1 MAKASRSS
9 STIFTIYLTVS
20 TTPCKSIVTNSST
33 SPTGTVTPSA
43 MASGG
48 NRNRASLNCV
58 PFVCCA
64 VLLCWVGCHTPTP
77 VTAHPR
83 DHRPTVQRSVEDT
96 EIGQLLSSVLD
107 GAGRDGDDY
116 NMEEDGEPTG
126 GGAAGSAGS
135 GNGSSLAGGHIDRV
149 HKRSLSNLE
158 IQPIIEDTN
167 YTVYHVGV
175 LMASHL
181 DSPFDLERCGPAI
194 DLALELVNQSLM
206 KVHNVR
212 LSKVQRSYAT
222 CSGSK
227 SPGLAADMHFK
238 HSVIAFIGPACAF
251 ALEPVAQLADYWNTP
266 IITGMGDQPPSEGEL
281 SVTSG
286 ILGRLSNR
294 WKNDSSGM
302 FKDKSRYQ
310 TLTRMSYCQCRLK
323 LVFSS
328 IFRQFGWRHIALI
341 IDRSDLFSL
350 TVGKN
355 LEYGLKDEDV
365 LKFVRE
371 LDGNDEEDI
380 EAYLKDASMYARV
393 IILSVRG
400 SLVRKFMLSALALGM
415 TRGEFTFLDVEIF
428 QSSYWGDHYWELGD
442 EDDFKARKSYEA
454 LLRVSLLQ
462 PTSPTYQYFAE
473 KVRAL
478 AKQDYNYTFVEDEEV
493 NFFIGA
499 FFDGVYLLG
508 MALNDTLN
516 EGGDI
521 RDGTAITR
529 KMWGRDFEGITGH
542 VRIDDNGDR
551 DADYSILDLDPIT
564 GRFEVVAH
572 YYGSTREYS
581 PVKGKKIHWPGGREG
596 PPPDV
601 PKCGFL
607 GTSPACQG
615 NGDMIILYGLVGFG
629 IISAF
634 AAAVT
639 YILCKQMKLNSEL
652 NNMSWRVRPDEVLLE
667 VGKMFGSK
675 MGLQKLNYEVSIRKG
690 GGGEGGGETMR
701 LQVGPAR
708 LPHWAGNDGHNGSII
723 IAIAALDESRGFLD
737 S

>member
-1 MAKASRSS
+1 MTNFVPIACVVLGCLFFVSRS
-9 STIFTIYLTVS
+9 TAY
-20 TTPCKSIVTNSST
+20 PREHRTN
-33 SPTGTVTPSA
+33 V
-43 MASGG
+43 
-48 NRNRASLNCV
+48 
-58 PFVCCA
+58 
-64 VLLCWVGCHTPTP
+64 
-77 VTAHPR
+77 
-83 DHRPTVQRSVEDT
+83 RSVEDT
-96 EIGQLLSSVLD
+96 EIGQLLSSLVETN
-107 GAGRDGDDY
+107 RDSDDY
-116 NMEEDGEPTG
+116 GLEEDDSPAVSGTTGESNSNTTG
-126 GGAAGSAGS
+126 TGQLTVGGRFVP
-135 GNGSSLAGGHIDRV
+135 DRM
-149 HKRSLSNLE
+149 HKRSLNNLE
-158 IQPIIEDTN
+158 IQPINDDTN
-167 YTVYHVGV
+167 YTVYYVGV

-206 KVHNVR
+206 KMHNVR
-212 LSKVQRSYAT
+212 LSKVQRSYAS

-266 IITGMGDQPPSEGEL
+266 IITGMGDQ
-281 SVTSG
+281 
-286 ILGRLSNR
+286 
-294 WKNDSSGM
+294 GM

-355 LEYGLKDEDV
+355 LEYGLKDEDL

-380 EAYLKDASMYARV
+380 DSYLKDASMYARV

-473 KVRAL
+473 KVRTR
-478 AKQDYNYTFVEDEEV
+478 AKRDYNYTFVEDEEV

-508 MALNDTLN
+508 MALNDTLI

-572 YYGSTREYS
+572 YYGITREYS

-615 NGDMIILYGLVGFG
+615 NG
-629 IISAF
+629 
-634 AAAVT
+634 
-639 YILCKQMKLNSEL
+639 
-652 NNMSWRVRPDEVLLE
+652 VRL
-667 VGKMFGSK
+667 S
-675 MGLQKLNYEVSIRKG
+675 
-690 GGGEGGGETMR
+690 
-701 LQVGPAR
+701 
-708 LPHWAGNDGHNGSII
+708 
-723 IAIAALDESRGFLD
+723 
-737 S
+737 

>member
-1 MAKASRSS
+1 MGLPSFSRGRPVLPLVVLAGLL
-9 STIFTIYLTVS
+9 LTA
-20 TTPCKSIVTNSST
+20 TTV
-33 SPTGTVTPSA
+33 
-43 MASGG
+43 
-48 NRNRASLNCV
+48 
-58 PFVCCA
+58 
-64 VLLCWVGCHTPTP
+64 
-77 VTAHPR
+77 AHR
-83 DHRPTVQRSVEDT
+83 DHRAAARAPVSTEES
-96 EIGQLLSSVLD
+96 EIGQLLSALSESSREAEDDSFEVDDSGLLVPTSH
-107 GAGRDGDDY
+107 AGRSSSSNGSTLA
-116 NMEEDGEPTG
+116 GGPSPTG
-126 GGAAGSAGS
+126 GSTTDQRRLAKRGLNKLEVQPNDD
-135 GNGSSLAGGHIDRV
+135 GNNH
-149 HKRSLSNLE
+149 
-158 IQPIIEDTN
+158 
-167 YTVYHVGV
+167 TVYYVGV

-194 DLALELVNQSLM
+194 DLGLELVNQEL
-206 KVHNVR
+206 KKAHNVK
-212 LSKVQRSYAT
+212 LKKVQGSYAS

-238 HSVIAFIGPACAF
+238 YSVIAFIGPACAF

-328 IFRQFGWRHIALI
+328 IFREFGWRHIALI

-355 LEYGLKDEDV
+355 LEYGLKDEEL

-380 EAYLKDASMYARV
+380 DEYLKDASMYARV

-462 PTSPTYQYFAE
+462 PTSPTYQGFAE
-473 KVRAL
+473 RVRQL
-478 AKQDYNYTFVEDEEV
+478 AKSDYNYTFVEDEEV

-529 KMWGRDFEGITGH
+529 KMWGRNFE
-542 VRIDDNGDR
+542 
-551 DADYSILDLDPIT
+551 
-564 GRFEVVAH
+564 
-572 YYGSTREYS
+572 
-581 PVKGKKIHWPGGREG
+581 
-596 PPPDV
+596 
-601 PKCGFL
+601 
-607 GTSPACQG
+607 
-615 NGDMIILYGLVGFG
+615 
-629 IISAF
+629 
-634 AAAVT
+634 
-639 YILCKQMKLNSEL
+639 
-652 NNMSWRVRPDEVLLE
+652 
-667 VGKMFGSK
+667 
-675 MGLQKLNYEVSIRKG
+675 
-690 GGGEGGGETMR
+690 
-701 LQVGPAR
+701 
-708 LPHWAGNDGHNGSII
+708 
-723 IAIAALDESRGFLD
+723 
-737 S
+737 